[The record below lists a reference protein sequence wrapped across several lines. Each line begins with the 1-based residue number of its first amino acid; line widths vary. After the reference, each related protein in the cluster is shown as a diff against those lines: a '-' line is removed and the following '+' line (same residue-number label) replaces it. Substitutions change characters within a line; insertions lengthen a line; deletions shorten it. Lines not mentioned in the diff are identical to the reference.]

1 MKSSVVRRQ
10 NITGETIRLNR
21 KICVYTSTRSEYGLL
36 QGVLKEIETAP
47 TLQLQILA
55 SGMHLSP
62 EFGMTIQEIRAD
74 GFEPD
79 ETIEILLSSDTPTA
93 ICKSMGLAL
102 IGYGEALQRLKPDM
116 VVVLGDRFETFCMAA
131 AAQVCRVPLAH
142 IHGGET
148 TEGAI
153 DEAFRHSIT
162 KMSHLHFASC
172 EAYRQRI
179 IQLGEAPDRVF
190 NVGALGVENIRRM
203 SLMGRSEL
211 AAAIGFNLEKPY
223 FLVTFHPVTLE
234 KDTSEGQFQL
244 LLAALDAF
252 PEYNVIFTKAN
263 ADTDGRVI
271 NRMIAE
277 YAERQPERCLAVASL
292 GALRYLS
299 AMKYATAVIGNS
311 SSGIVEAPSF
321 KISTINIG
329 DRQKGRVR
337 AVSVV
342 DCEPSASSIVAAINE
357 GISSEFQRVLR
368 DTENPYEKTGTACE
382 IISTIAA
389 FDPAEFLKKI
399 FYNIPMASLI

>member
-1 MKSSVVRRQ
+1 M
-10 NITGETIRLNR
+10 R
-21 KICVYTSTRSEYGLL
+21 KICIFTGSRAEYGLL
-36 QGVLKEIETAP
+36 RWVMQGIQDTPDL
-47 TLQLQILA
+47 TLQVVA

-79 ETIEILLSSDTPTA
+79 ETIEILLSSDTPEA
-93 ICKSMGLAL
+93 ICKSMGLAM

-116 VVVLGDRFETFCMAA
+116 VLLLGDRFETFCMAA

-172 EAYRQRI
+172 EEHRQRI

-190 NVGALGVENIRRM
+190 NVGALGVENIWRT
-203 SLMGRSEL
+203 SLMERSEL
-211 AAAIGFNLEKPY
+211 AEAIGFNLERPY

-234 KDTSEGQFQL
+234 KDASEGQFQAL
-244 LLAALDAF
+244 VDALDAYT
-252 PEYNVIFTKAN
+252 EYNVIFTKAN

-271 NRMIAE
+271 NRLIDE
-277 YAERQPERCLAVASL
+277 YAEKRPERCLAVTSL
-292 GALRYLS
+292 GAQRYLS

-311 SSGIVEAPSF
+311 SSGIIEAPSF
-321 KISTINIG
+321 KIPTVNIG

-337 AVSVV
+337 AESVV
-342 DCEPSASSIVAAINE
+342 GCEPSAALIKAAIRK
-357 GISSEFQRVLR
+357 GISPKFRQILKAVK
-368 DTENPYEKTGTACE
+368 NPYEQPGTAFE
-382 IISTIAA
+382 IVSTIASL
-389 FDPAEFLKKI
+389 DPAGLLKKS
-399 FYNIPMASLI
+399 FNNIPLATLI

>member
-1 MKSSVVRRQ
+1 LK
-10 NITGETIRLNR
+10 R
-21 KICVYTSTRSEYGLL
+21 KICVYTSTRAEYGLL
-36 QGVLKEIETAP
+36 QGVLHEIEAEP
-47 TLQLQILA
+47 TLQLQILV

-79 ETIEILLSSDTPTA
+79 ETIEILLSSDTPIA
-93 ICKSMGLAL
+93 ICKSMGLAM
-102 IGYGEALQRLKPDM
+102 IGYGEAIERLQPDM
-116 VVVLGDRFETFCMAA
+116 VLLLGDRFETFCMAA
-131 AAQVCRVPLAH
+131 AAQVCRVPIAH

-203 SLMGRSEL
+203 SLMGRSEM
-211 AAAIGFNLEKPY
+211 AESIGFNLEKPY

-234 KDTSEGQFQL
+234 KDTSEGQFQSL
-244 LLAALDAF
+244 LDALDAF

-263 ADTDGRVI
+263 ADTEGRVI
-271 NRMIAE
+271 NRLIDE
-277 YAERQPERCLAVASL
+277 YAEKQSERCLAVTSL
-292 GALRYLS
+292 GVHRYLS
-299 AMKYATAVIGNS
+299 TMKYATAVIGNS
-311 SSGIVEAPSF
+311 SSGIVEVPSF
-321 KISTINIG
+321 KIPTVNIG

-337 AVSVV
+337 AESVM
-342 DCEPSASSIVAAINE
+342 DCEPATDVIKKFIRKAI
-357 GISSEFQRVLR
+357 SPKFHDVLKVVK
-368 DTENPYEKTGTACE
+368 NPYEQAGTAARIVEKITLFCHTE
-382 IISTIAA
+382 
-389 FDPAEFLKKI
+389 LMKKS
-399 FYNIPMASLI
+399 FYDLGMLVQK

>member
-1 MKSSVVRRQ
+1 M
-10 NITGETIRLNR
+10 R
-21 KICVYTSTRSEYGLL
+21 KICVYTSSRAEYGLL
-36 QGVLKEIETAP
+36 RGVLHEIEAEP

-62 EFGMTIQEIRAD
+62 EFGKTIQEIGAD
-74 GFEPD
+74 GFKPD
-79 ETIEILLSSDTPTA
+79 ETVEILLSSDTPTA
-93 ICKSMGLAL
+93 ICKSMGLAM

-131 AAQVCRVPLAH
+131 AAQVCRVPIAH

-203 SLMGRSEL
+203 SLMERSEL
-211 AAAIGFNLEKPY
+211 AAAIEFNLDKPY

-234 KDTSEGQFQL
+234 QDTSEGQFQSL
-244 LLAALDAF
+244 LDALDSF
-252 PEYNVIFTKAN
+252 PEYNVILTKAN
-263 ADTDGRVI
+263 ADTAGRVI
-271 NRMIAE
+271 NRLIDE
-277 YAERQPERCLAVASL
+277 YTEKRPERCLSVASL

-311 SSGIVEAPSF
+311 SSGIVEVPSF
-321 KISTINIG
+321 KIPTINIG
-329 DRQKGRVR
+329 DRQKGRAR
-337 AVSVV
+337 AESVV
-342 DCEPSASSIVAAINE
+342 DCDPSAASIEAAIHK
-357 GISSEFQRVLR
+357 GISSEFQRLLEI
-368 DTENPYEKTGTACE
+368 TKNPYEKSGTASE
-382 IISTIAA
+382 IVSVIAA
-389 FDPAEFLKKI
+389 SDPAGLRKKR
-399 FYNIPMASLI
+399 FYNIQVADRI